1 MGDDRVASMV
11 ELVDVRDSLNV
22 VINIVA
28 CLALACQAP
37 TLPQGERRALGAV
50 ITLARD
56 KLDELSLVLADM
68 GGAQQ

>member
-1 MGDDRVASMV
+1 M
-11 ELVDVRDSLNV
+11 ELIDIRDSLNV

-37 TLPQGERRALGAV
+37 TLPQGERRALGTV

-56 KLDELSLVLADM
+56 KLDELSLALATM
-68 GGAQQ
+68 GEAQR